1 MVFLF
6 VLLAEQTKGA
16 KTMEK
21 YDAIYKCINDKLEE
35 YEILLEYYREEKMK
49 MERRILEL
57 EEENQML
64 IEGRKVG
71 KLNESF

>member
-1 MVFLF
+1 
-6 VLLAEQTKGA
+6 
-16 KTMEK
+16 MEK

>member
-1 MVFLF
+1 
-6 VLLAEQTKGA
+6 
-16 KTMEK
+16 MEK

-57 EEENQML
+57 EEENEML
-64 IEGRKVG
+64 KEIHNDLDKEKQI
-71 KLNESF
+71 

>member
-1 MVFLF
+1 
-6 VLLAEQTKGA
+6 
-16 KTMEK
+16 MEK
-21 YDAIYKCINDKLEE
+21 YDTIYKCINDKLEE